1 MDDNAQWM
9 AAGLF
14 SPSKARQQEAQAKDW
29 LYVDE
34 WLRQQY
40 APRRAPTFERNDDT
54 LQALMSLVAV
64 NERADEQRELIDG
77 LEQAALDEAR
87 ERQADGHHG
96 EIYEAIERSMSSDAA
111 AAVGSLAN
119 TAVLLDTA
127 TTQPMVIAAGLMN
140 VTNRHF
146 ALSQQLART
155 EALRK
160 TIALERGN
168 IQQLLKEVTGPS
180 FVVPP
185 DLQDKIAEWT
195 RGTKHLKSKLNE
207 YNDRLVASQLVVPQ
221 PDINAFGTKRADTER
236 LRSEVAGLNKKLLVF
251 EGLPSTPADAQ
262 AAVKDAKAQLT
273 TLVAERDDLFQGLVP
288 T

>member
-1 MDDNAQWM
+1 MDDNAHWM

-54 LQALMSLVAV
+54 LQALMSLVAA
-64 NERADEQRELIDG
+64 NERADEQRGLVDG
-77 LEQAALDEAR
+77 LEQAALDEAK
-87 ERQADGHHG
+87 ESPTDAHY
-96 EIYEAIERSMSSDAA
+96 EIYEAIETNMTSDAA
-111 AAVGSLAN
+111 AAACSLAK
-119 TAVLLDTA
+119 TAVLLNSV
-127 TTQPMVIAAGLMN
+127 TTQPMVMAADLVN

-146 ALSQQLART
+146 ALSQQLVCT

-160 TIALERGN
+160 TIASERMN
-168 IQQLLKEVTGPS
+168 IQQLLKEVTGPA
-180 FVVPP
+180 FVAPP

-207 YNDRLVASQLVVPQ
+207 YHDRLSASQVVVPQ
-221 PDINAFGTKRADTER
+221 PDIKAVGLKRADTER
-236 LRSEVAGLNKKLLVF
+236 LHSEVAELNEKLLVF
-251 EGLPSTPADAQ
+251 QGLSSTPADAQ
-262 AAVKDAKAQLT
+262 AEVEHAKAQLKS
-273 TLVAERDDLFQGLVP
+273 LMAERDDLFQRLVQR
-288 T
+288 